1 MATKKAVRETYY
13 ESAKR
18 KGYNRRDFMKFAAFI
33 SAYMGLDHS
42 MVGQVAKSLET
53 KHRLPIIWE
62 HYQECTCCSESFIR
76 SDHPMVADI
85 ILDNV
90 SLDYT

>member
-42 MVGQVAKSLET
+42 MVGQVAKSLDQT
-53 KHRLPIIWE
+53 QTSYYLGTLSGM
-62 HYQECTCCSESFIR
+62 Y
-76 SDHPMVADI
+76 
-85 ILDNV
+85 L
-90 SLDYT
+90 L